1 MMEDRVIIKKQD
13 HIAEV
18 ILNRTDKLNALD
30 PAMIDAIIAAGEKIQ
45 KDEEV
50 RVVILRGAGRAF
62 CAGIDLSNFDPSSD
76 GIHNLL
82 ERTHGVANKWQQCA
96 WVWRSLD
103 VPVIAAV
110 HGICFG
116 GGLNV
121 MSGADI
127 KYITPDA
134 RLSILE
140 MKWGIIP
147 DMAGSQL
154 WRHNVREDILRELT
168 YTHREFS
175 GTEAV
180 EYGFATHVSETP
192 LEDARSLAKVI
203 ASKSPS
209 AIVKTK
215 KMFNEAPYLSAAD
228 GLKMESV
235 EQAQILK
242 KHNQLEAVFSSMQKR
257 DGKYKN
263 YREHK

>member
-1 MMEDRVIIKKQD
+1 MEDRVIINKEE

-18 ILNRTDKLNALD
+18 ILNRADKLNALD
-30 PAMIDAIIAAGEKIQ
+30 GAMIQAIIAAGEEIQ
-45 KDEEV
+45 NDEEI
-50 RVVILRGAGRAF
+50 RVVVLRGEGKAF

-76 GIHNLL
+76 GVDNVV

-96 WVWRSLD
+96 WVWRDLD

-127 KYITPDA
+127 KYITADA

-154 WRHNVREDILRELT
+154 WRHNVREDIVRELT

-175 GTEAV
+175 GTQAV
-180 EYGFATHVSETP
+180 EYGFATHVSNNP

-209 AIVKTK
+209 AIVKSK
-215 KMFNEAPYLSAAD
+215 KMFNQAPYLSVGD

-235 EQAQILK
+235 EQEEILR
-242 KHNQLEAVFSSMQKR
+242 KHNQLEAVFSTMQKR